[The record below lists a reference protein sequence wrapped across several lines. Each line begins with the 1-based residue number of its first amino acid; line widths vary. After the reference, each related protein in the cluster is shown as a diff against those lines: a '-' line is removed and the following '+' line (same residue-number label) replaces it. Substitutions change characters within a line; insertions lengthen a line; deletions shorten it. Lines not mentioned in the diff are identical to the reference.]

1 MGKTRQ
7 QHRSRSQEREIG
19 DGTRTVRLQELI
31 REEVNLILRNEVRD
45 PRLDGVVITM
55 VELAGDS
62 SCARLWFTAEE
73 TAWGAGELCSPR
85 TIAGGFGNPLRVPEK
100 EADKR
105 QALEHV
111 AGFLRTE
118 LAENLGLKRTPELRF
133 RRDPASRSFM
143 RDDGEEK
150 EIW

>member
-55 VELAGDS
+55 VELQGE
-62 SCARLWFTAEE
+62 CARLWFTAEGDDDDDRRK
-73 TAWGAGELCSPR
+73 AC
-85 TIAGGFGNPLRVPEK
+85 
-100 EADKR
+100 
-105 QALEHV
+105 EHV
-111 AGFLRTE
+111 AGFLRTQ
-118 LAENLGLKRTPELRF
+118 LAESLGLKRTPDLRF
-133 RRDPASRSFM
+133 RRDPASRTFA
-143 RDDGEEK
+143 RGATET
-150 EIW
+150 

>member
-1 MGKTRQ
+1 MGKTKRQ
-7 QHRSRSQEREIG
+7 EHRSRSRDDERDGG
-19 DGTRTVRLQELI
+19 DGYRVVRLQELI

-45 PRLDGVVITM
+45 PRLDSVVITM

-62 SCARLWFTAEE
+62 SCARLWFTAEGDE
-73 TAWGAGELCSPR
+73 
-85 TIAGGFGNPLRVPEK
+85 
-100 EADKR
+100 DKR

-133 RRDPASRSFM
+133 RRDPASRSFA
-143 RDDGEEK
+143 REATEE
-150 EIW
+150 IH

>member
-1 MGKTRQ
+1 
-7 QHRSRSQEREIG
+7 
-19 DGTRTVRLQELI
+19 
-31 REEVNLILRNEVRD
+31 
-45 PRLDGVVITM
+45 
-55 VELAGDS
+55 
-62 SCARLWFTAEE
+62 
-73 TAWGAGELCSPR
+73 
-85 TIAGGFGNPLRVPEK
+85 
-100 EADKR
+100 
-105 QALEHV
+105 LEHV